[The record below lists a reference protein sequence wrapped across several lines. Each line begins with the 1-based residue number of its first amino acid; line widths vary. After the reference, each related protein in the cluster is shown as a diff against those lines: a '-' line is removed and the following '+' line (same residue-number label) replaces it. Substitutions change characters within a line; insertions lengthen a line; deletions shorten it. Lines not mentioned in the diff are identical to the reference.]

1 MGPESVAG
9 LRGGTRPLGVLTG
22 TGVSWMICGQG
33 HPQAGVSWG
42 LRLEQGQTQT

>member
-33 HPQAGVSWG
+33 HPQAEVRWG
-42 LRLEQGQTQT
+42 PRMGQGRTKT